1 MKSDIE
7 TFIDNNRHM
16 TERAVLLANVQ
27 IKNHLDNLIEKATA
41 ALVRLNDTGTANYV
55 DSNINGIG
63 SVYDEMIRTIERK
76 NSFQQM
82 LDYVFTE
89 SK

>member
-1 MKSDIE
+1 MKTDIE
-7 TFIDNNRHM
+7 TFIDHNRHM
-16 TERAVLLANVQ
+16 TERAVQLANKQ
-27 IKNHLDNLIEKATA
+27 IGNQLEEIIKKATA
-41 ALVRLNDTGTANYV
+41 ALARLNDTGTANYV

-63 SVYDEMIRTIERK
+63 SDYDEMIRTIERK

>member
-1 MKSDIE
+1 
-7 TFIDNNRHM
+7 M

>member
-1 MKSDIE
+1 MKTDIE

-16 TERAVLLANVQ
+16 TERAVRLANVQ
-27 IKNHLDNLIEKATA
+27 IKNHLDNIIEKATA

-82 LDYVFTE
+82 VDYVFTE